1 MSNDMHNDDPTP
13 RDPLLA
19 QLFAEQDHTL
29 PATDFT
35 ADILERVQTEQRK
48 QHLRS
53 WISVVLMIVIAALLA
68 PVAIDFAATISSY
81 LELGLSTAM
90 SVWDR
95 GTTQT
100 QADPLVTYLA
110 GGIAVCIA
118 GPLLYA
124 WLQWRR

>member
-1 MSNDMHNDDPTP
+1 MSNDMHNDDLTP

-19 QLFAEQDHTL
+19 QLFVEQDQTL
-29 PATDFT
+29 PATDFA
-35 ADILERVQTEQRK
+35 ADIMARVYAEQRK
-48 QHLRS
+48 QRVRS
-53 WISVVLMIVIAALLA
+53 WISIALMIVVAALVA
-68 PVAIDFAATISSY
+68 PVAIEFAATISSY
-81 LELGLSTAM
+81 LDLGLSTAI
-90 SVWDR
+90 SVLNR
-95 GTTQT
+95 GTAQT